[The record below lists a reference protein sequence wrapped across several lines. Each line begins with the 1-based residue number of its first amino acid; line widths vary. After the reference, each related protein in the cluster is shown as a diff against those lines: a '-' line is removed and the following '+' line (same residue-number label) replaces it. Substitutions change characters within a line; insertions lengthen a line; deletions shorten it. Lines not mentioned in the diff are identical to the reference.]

1 MVKTQQPK
9 RIIIVKRD
17 KRDCKVDILKEEK
30 GIDREEGAFLKDI
43 NPQECVNTKSKNN
56 NKKAFIHEY
65 NIVGAFSFFQKMS
78 ISEIFLLNT
87 YC

>member
-1 MVKTQQPK
+1 MVKTQQLK

-17 KRDCKVDILKEEK
+17 KRDCKIDTLKEKK

-56 NKKAFIHEY
+56 KKKLSFMNIILLVLFLFSKNKHIRD
-65 NIVGAFSFFQKMS
+65 FSF
-78 ISEIFLLNT
+78 
-87 YC
+87 